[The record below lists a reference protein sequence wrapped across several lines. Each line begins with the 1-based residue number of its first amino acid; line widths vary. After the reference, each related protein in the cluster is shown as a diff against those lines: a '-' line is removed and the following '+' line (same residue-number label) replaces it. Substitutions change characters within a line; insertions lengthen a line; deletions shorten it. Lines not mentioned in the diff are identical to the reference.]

1 MAQSTKHAILVVD
14 DEPEILY
21 SLRGLLRMEFEVHT
35 AESGHEAIRI
45 LQQQPIQVVMS
56 DQRMPEMTGVELLN
70 QVQGE
75 YPDAIRMVFTGYS
88 DIKAVIDAINQGRI
102 FRYITKPWDPDEL
115 RAVLRQACA
124 EYDHIVKRKRLLSDL
139 RDYQARCLALL
150 EKLRGGQ
157 FGLLNP
163 AGQADTQQ
171 VAEVGRGLLNR
182 LDGVLASAQREATLG
197 RRSEQT

>member
-1 MAQSTKHAILVVD
+1 MAQSIKHSILVVD

-35 AESGHEAIRI
+35 AESGREAIQI
-45 LQQQPIQVVMS
+45 LKQQPIQVVMS

-88 DIKAVIDAINQGRI
+88 DIKAVIDAINQGHI

-115 RAVLRQACA
+115 RAVLHQAGE
-124 EYDHIVKRKRLLSDL
+124 EYDRIVERKRLLTDL

-150 EKLRGGQ
+150 EKLRAGQ
-157 FGLLNP
+157 FGSLNP

-171 VAEVGRGLLNR
+171 TAEAGSTLLNR
-182 LDGVLASAQREATLG
+182 LDGVLASARREAAVG
-197 RRSEQT
+197 KAQ